1 MTCPHCQAAI
11 HDDGRFCPQCGRAVK
26 DGPAHAKLVVTRGPH
41 PGKEFVLDLP
51 VMQVGRWDPDG
62 GAFPEVDLTNDD
74 AEAKISRRHARI
86 LNKDGQFFIED
97 TGSLNGTFVNR
108 GTRLTPG
115 EPHAVQDG
123 DEIILGKTFFKFQAA
138 GSSSANG
145 QSA

>member
-11 HDDGRFCPQCGRAVK
+11 SDEGRFCPQCGRTLQDV
-26 DGPAHAKLVVTRGPH
+26 PAPAKLVVTRGPH
-41 PGKEFVLDLP
+41 PGKEFTIDQP

-86 LNKDGQFFIED
+86 TNNDGLFFIED

-115 EPHAVQDG
+115 EPHPVRDG
-123 DEIILGKTFFKFQAA
+123 DEIILGKTFFKFHGPGA
-138 GSSSANG
+138 ANG
-145 QSA
+145 NGAH